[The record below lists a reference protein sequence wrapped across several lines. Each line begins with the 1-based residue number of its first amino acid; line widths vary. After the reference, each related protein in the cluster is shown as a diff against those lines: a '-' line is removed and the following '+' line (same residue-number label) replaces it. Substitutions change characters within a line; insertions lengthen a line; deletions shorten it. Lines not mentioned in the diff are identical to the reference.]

1 MFSDPRSIARTLV
14 AKKYIVSTVDLGQ
27 EYETM
32 VFKANRRGDV
42 TDWINNLDYARY
54 PSQGFAEAGHRR
66 IVAKWRKKAK
76 V

>member
-14 AKKYIVSTVDLGQ
+14 AKKYIVSTVDLGRF
-27 EYETM
+27 YETM
-32 VFKANRRGDV
+32 VFKANKHGEV
-42 TDWINNLDYARY
+42 TDWMDLDCARY

>member
-1 MFSDPRSIARTLV
+1 MFTDPRSIARTLV
-14 AKKYIVSTVDLGQ
+14 AKKYIVSTVDLGRF
-27 EYETM
+27 YETM
-32 VFKANRRGDV
+32 VFHADKNGEV
-42 TDWINNLDYARY
+42 TDWMDLDCARY